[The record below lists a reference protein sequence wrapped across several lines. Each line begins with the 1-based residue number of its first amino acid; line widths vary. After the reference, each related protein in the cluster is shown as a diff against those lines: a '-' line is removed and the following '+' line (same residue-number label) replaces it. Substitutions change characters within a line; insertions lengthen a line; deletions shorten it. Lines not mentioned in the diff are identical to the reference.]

1 MILTKHFNDRLFERF
16 GIVLSENEI
25 FKLIKGIKKTH
36 QGIDFKDGEEFI
48 ITLHHRH
55 VRFVAVIQD
64 GKLVTAH
71 PGKPMSRKRFLK
83 KCNLGIIKNN

>member
-1 MILTKHFNDRLFERF
+1 MFLTKHFNDRLLERF
-16 GIVLSENEI
+16 GIVLNDNEI
-25 FKLIKGIKKTH
+25 FRIIKGINKTH

-55 VRFVAVIQD
+55 IRFIAVYQD

-83 KCNLGIIKNN
+83 KCSLGTIKKN